1 LKQFNNFC
9 TDAGFTL
16 IVTAG
21 VVCGA
26 KEFKMKRHLITAM
39 TLFLVTVL
47 FIPIMPQKAAAATF
61 ADGEYT
67 VPFTVLKDNSN
78 EQSTTADYM
87 VSPAKVQLAND
98 KATVTVTLKN
108 SSWWQY
114 FKVQNGGSF
123 SDVQV
128 VSESGD
134 QRVVRFMVSDL
145 KKPVN
150 AKIHVIVTGI
160 PGFEYDNKYDIRFS
174 FNTSSI
180 PGPTVEKPVTTTP
193 PANETK
199 PETPKKTEGK
209 PVQKQEQK
217 PAQKPTETKT
227 ETAKTTEN
235 VPKKEE
241 KSTVTEFEKD
251 KAEQSEAKSEDA
263 TKVNSEVEDAV
274 DTEEDV
280 VSEEVE
286 AVNEEELKEQEE
298 DAVEEVAVEGVKDEK
313 EESSTS
319 TFILI
324 AAITAVIVAAIV
336 FAFARKRARK

>member
-1 LKQFNNFC
+1 
-9 TDAGFTL
+9 
-16 IVTAG
+16 
-21 VVCGA
+21 
-26 KEFKMKRHLITAM
+26 MKRHLIVAM

-134 QRVVRFMVSDL
+134 TRVVRFTVSDL
-145 KKPVN
+145 TKLVN
-150 AKIHVIVTGI
+150 AKIHIIVTGI

-180 PGPTVEKPVTTTP
+180 PAPPVEKPVATP
-193 PANETK
+193 PPAKETK
-199 PETPKKTEGK
+199 PETPKKNEAK

-217 PAQKPTETKT
+217 PAQKPSENKT
-227 ETAKTTEN
+227 DTAKTTEN
-235 VPKKEE
+235 VTKTEE
-241 KSTVTEFEKD
+241 KLTVTESEKD

-263 TKVNSEVEDAV
+263 TEVNTEDEDAA
-274 DTEEDV
+274 DIEADA
-280 VSEEVE
+280 VSEETD
-286 AVNEEELKEQEE
+286 AVNEEELEVQEE
-298 DAVEEVAVEGVKDEK
+298 AVEEVAVEDEK
-313 EESSTS
+313 EESSTG
-319 TFILI
+319 TFVLI

-336 FAFARKRARK
+336 FALARKRARK